1 MEINSINSSIAGAD
15 PFWRAPQAP
24 LPSSLSPSAEASG
37 VSGNAAKAAEVARA
51 PERTGQGAVPVD
63 ERAVRE
69 SVDKL
74 NAFIRPYVTS
84 LQFSIDK
91 DLGKVVIKVMDTETK
106 EVIKQIPSE
115 AVLELAKALGKV
127 EGLLV
132 EQKA

>member
-1 MEINSINSSIAGAD
+1 MEINSINSSIAGVGSI
-15 PFWRAPQAP
+15 WRAPQAP
-24 LPSSLSPSAEASG
+24 PSSSLLPSAEA
-37 VSGNAAKAAEVARA
+37 NAVREL
-51 PERTGQGAVPVD
+51 EDTGQGVVPVD
-63 ERAVRE
+63 ERAVQE

-91 DLGKVVIKVMDTETK
+91 DLGKVVVKVMDTETK

-132 EQKA
+132 EQQA

>member
-1 MEINSINSSIAGAD
+1 MRELED
-15 PFWRAPQAP
+15 
-24 LPSSLSPSAEASG
+24 
-37 VSGNAAKAAEVARA
+37 
-51 PERTGQGAVPVD
+51 TGQGVVPVD
-63 ERAVRE
+63 ERAVQE

-91 DLGKVVIKVMDTETK
+91 DLGKVVVKVMDTETK

-132 EQKA
+132 EQQA